1 MVKTAKIAL
10 AGLIALA
17 AAAALFAAAG
27 AASDSGAQ
35 QSSAVAQQPAT
46 AQNNPQPTGADWS
59 CSTATRAHRFISGFQ
74 RSLINHFQ
82 YEITEQVVCVNETT
96 QETWNGPQTRRR
108 YWVCTRESDDA
119 VVECPA
125 S

>member
-1 MVKTAKIAL
+1 MAKTSKIAL

-27 AASDSGAQ
+27 AASDGGAQ
-35 QSSAVAQQPAT
+35 GPSAAAQQPAT
-46 AQNNPQPTGADWS
+46 ASNPQPTGADWS
-59 CSTATRAHRFISGFQ
+59 CSTATRAHRFITGFQ

-82 YEITEQVVCVNETT
+82 FEITEQVVCFNGATR
-96 QETWNGPQTRRR
+96 ETWNGPQTRRR
-108 YWVCTRESDDA
+108 YWVCRQESDDA

>member
-27 AASDSGAQ
+27 AASDGGAQ
-35 QSSAVAQQPAT
+35 QHSAVAQQPAT
-46 AQNNPQPTGADWS
+46 ASNPQPTGADWS

>member
-1 MVKTAKIAL
+1 MTETAKIAL

-27 AASDSGAQ
+27 AASDGGAQ
-35 QSSAVAQQPAT
+35 GPSAVAQLPAT
-46 AQNNPQPTGADWS
+46 ASNPQPTGADWS
-59 CSTATRAHRFISGFQ
+59 CSTATRGHRFLGGHQ
-74 RSLINHFQ
+74 RSLINYFH
-82 YEITEQVVCVNETT
+82 YEVTEQVVCVNETT
-96 QETWNGPQTRRR
+96 QETWNGPQIRRR
-108 YWVCTRESDDA
+108 YWVCRQESDDA